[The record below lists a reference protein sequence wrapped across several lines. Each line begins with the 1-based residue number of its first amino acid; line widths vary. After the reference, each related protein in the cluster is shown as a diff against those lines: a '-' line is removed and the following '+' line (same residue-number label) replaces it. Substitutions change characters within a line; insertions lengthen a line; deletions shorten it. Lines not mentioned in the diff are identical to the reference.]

1 MNTKFF
7 KTKKQISV
15 LFPKVKDLGKRD
27 WGKEELLVLIPKVLS
42 LKKLFIKKGK
52 KGGLQYHHKKNEC
65 GILLKGKL
73 KIRFEKKSG
82 SLKSKILHPGDTFH
96 FPPGSVH
103 QEEALLNCIIIEA
116 SSPHFNDRVRVEE
129 KFGIK
134 IKSGLPS
141 TKKREVKT
149 L

>member
-1 MNTKFF
+1 MSTKFF
-7 KTKKQISV
+7 MANKRISV

-82 SLKSKILHPGDTFH
+82 SLKS
-96 FPPGSVH
+96 PPGSVH
-103 QEEALLNCIIIEA
+103 QEEALSNCIIIEA